1 MTGQNVTFM
10 NHQTFDSTR
19 HTRHTRRA
27 EARAPAHARTPRPF
41 FSALDVRFQQRAL
54 RGDRPMSHKI
64 AHVSDSPLNAKTSR
78 PDAVVWG
85 PIDGPTAERLGLYA
99 CPRGH
104 RRGPALAGSP
114 SEKIFHFM
122 LFATRRRREPS
133 RPAASVPLHT
143 ARHAVC
149 SGTLA
154 VSRRCRVRHW
164 QRNKLPGLC
173 SADGGVEQMKKILS
187 E

>member
-1 MTGQNVTFM
+1 MSIQEGVIRRSGRWILGLPRRWRCPCCARQRVSHELAIRALVWRCYDDLGSCPRPRRCRGVGFFSTKTPGSAPGSSGGHRAISREVASCPKDF
-10 NHQTFDSTR
+10 STR
-19 HTRHTRRA
+19 PVLKKKA
-27 EARAPAHARTPRPF
+27 EVFWP
-41 FSALDVRFQQRAL
+41 
-54 RGDRPMSHKI
+54 
-64 AHVSDSPLNAKTSR
+64 
-78 PDAVVWG
+78 
-85 PIDGPTAERLGLYA
+85 
-99 CPRGH
+99 
-104 RRGPALAGSP
+104 P

>member
-1 MTGQNVTFM
+1 MHLAPSSNIGLR
-10 NHQTFDSTR
+10 HQPTIITAAR
-19 HTRHTRRA
+19 RGGHPHTRSRGSATQHL
-27 EARAPAHARTPRPF
+27 PRTPTSPTRAMLTSSQMRTHGTSTLSTPEFASPF
-41 FSALDVRFQQRAL
+41 PFIACQIVRLMGGALVDL
-54 RGDRPMSHKI
+54 STW
-64 AHVSDSPLNAKTSR
+64 SSPSW
-78 PDAVVWG
+78 PG
-85 PIDGPTAERLGLYA
+85 
-99 CPRGH
+99 
-104 RRGPALAGSP
+104 

-149 SGTLA
+149 NGTLA

-164 QRNKLPGLC
+164 QRNNPPGLC